1 MAKYCSK
8 PVVVALAPEELD
20 ARFADFTAL
29 QHKIDELPADERA
42 KLGQVEFTADSIVIN
57 TPQVGAITLRVSE
70 RKPGFVRLTAEN
82 SPVPMFINIVYRPN
96 GTGSEIYGEM
106 DVEIP
111 VMLRP
116 LIGPTL
122 QKAVDNFG
130 NLFASMA

>member
-1 MAKYCSK
+1 
-8 PVVVALAPEELD
+8 
-20 ARFADFTAL
+20 
-29 QHKIDELPADERA
+29 
-42 KLGQVEFTADSIVIN
+42 
-57 TPQVGAITLRVSE
+57 
-70 RKPGFVRLTAEN
+70 
-82 SPVPMFINIVYRPN
+82 MFINIVYRPN

>member
-1 MAKYCSK
+1 MAKYSSK

-82 SPVPMFINIVYRPN
+82 SPVSMFINIVYRPN

>member
-1 MAKYCSK
+1 MAKYSSK

-70 RKPGFVRLTAEN
+70 RKLGFVRLTAEN